1 MTKERLSKLKP
12 LVNHKQWEQFSKY
25 LDELIVLQQKSLEQA
40 ENDILVYRSQG
51 AIAALR
57 RLTNLRTEVRDSDG
71 NTV

>member
-1 MTKERLSKLKP
+1 M
-12 LVNHKQWEQFSKY
+12 NHKQWEQFSKY
-25 LDELIVLQQKSLEQA
+25 LDELIVLQQKSLQQA

>member
-1 MTKERLSKLKP
+1 
-12 LVNHKQWEQFSKY
+12 VNHKQWEQFSKY